1 MIKAAD
7 LLIARRADTRARAD
21 FATWKMLA
29 KLNGTSSLPT
39 EAQTFLGSYNALLK
53 EMPEAKATEAT
64 INLIYGSYYGEM
76 GGVGAPP
83 DVRAHSNYQA
93 TGNVTAFKRPPDPRP
108 RATRDPQAKP
118 RLPVALIFAC
128 LVVVYVGLRY
138 FWQ

>member
-1 MIKAAD
+1 M
-7 LLIARRADTRARAD
+7 LIARRADTRARAD

-64 INLIYGSYYGEM
+64 INLVYRSYYGEM

-83 DVRAHSNYQA
+83 DVGAHSNPQA

-108 RATRDPQAKP
+108 RAIRDPQAKP
-118 RLPVALIFAC
+118 RLAVALIFAC

-138 FWQ
+138 FWR